1 MLVNAC
7 VFLER
12 QNLPLIIGGSR
23 KGAQHYVSKMYENGT
38 NIRNWIEFR
47 CLHSRKILQICK
59 G

>member
-23 KGAQHYVSKMYENGT
+23 KGAQYYVSKMYENGT
-38 NIRNWIEFR
+38 NTVFP
-47 CLHSRKILQICK
+47 
-59 G
+59 